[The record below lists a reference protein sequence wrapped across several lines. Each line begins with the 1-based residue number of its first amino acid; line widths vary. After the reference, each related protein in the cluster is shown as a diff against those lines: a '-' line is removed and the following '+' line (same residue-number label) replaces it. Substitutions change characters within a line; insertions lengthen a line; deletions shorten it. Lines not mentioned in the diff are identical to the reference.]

1 MIKITRKVR
10 YSLLLVLF
18 IGLWLISNCARKPG
32 QEPVAIIADRPI
44 SADEFAFA
52 YEMAPRSITS
62 LPKQKARKV
71 ILDQLIERITLARE
85 AERLHLDQDTLLEKT
100 VDFYE
105 RLAINRELY
114 LKHVRQPVK
123 VTEKEERQVF
133 ELSRIKLYVR
143 HFNTEQIDLAKQASL
158 GILPFQ
164 HTALFSGVQQ
174 IELAEYGLIDQVSWR
189 DIPQEIAD
197 ILYHLPLKEF
207 SEPYFDGNRYHVFQ
221 VVDIEKEV
229 LLRENDFQANRE
241 SINGIIRRRKENKI
255 AGDFVQQIMADQN
268 VMIKAEALNLLTE
281 EIWRDR
287 PAETPTLEQFITNR
301 EVNTITDNSRDFL
314 NNPIATFS
322 SGRMTVADILINY
335 KVNPIK
341 ISYQSKMAMRESM
354 KNAVGMYV
362 RDWVFSEKGRKE
374 RLDRKPSVIAEER
387 TRREHLLMRKML
399 THLGREFYE
408 QYPDTADSQE
418 RLEKFIADYKTNL
431 REAEKIDVDN
441 DNLMAVKTTDEGLA
455 RKIDFVA
462 FHTQ

>member
-1 MIKITRKVR
+1 
-10 YSLLLVLF
+10 
-18 IGLWLISNCARKPG
+18 
-32 QEPVAIIADRPI
+32 
-44 SADEFAFA
+44 
-52 YEMAPRSITS
+52 
-62 LPKQKARKV
+62 
-71 ILDQLIERITLARE
+71 
-85 AERLHLDQDTLLEKT
+85 
-100 VDFYE
+100 
-105 RLAINRELY
+105 
-114 LKHVRQPVK
+114 
-123 VTEKEERQVF
+123 
-133 ELSRIKLYVR
+133 
-143 HFNTEQIDLAKQASL
+143 
-158 GILPFQ
+158 
-164 HTALFSGVQQ
+164 
-174 IELAEYGLIDQVSWR
+174 
-189 DIPQEIAD
+189 
-197 ILYHLPLKEF
+197 
-207 SEPYFDGNRYHVFQ
+207 
-221 VVDIEKEV
+221 
-229 LLRENDFQANRE
+229 
-241 SINGIIRRRKENKI
+241 
-255 AGDFVQQIMADQN
+255 
-268 VMIKAEALNLLTE
+268 KAEALNLLTE
-281 EIWRDR
+281 EIWRNR

-341 ISYQSKMAMRESM
+341 ISYQSKMAVRESM